1 MRQMLEDQ
9 LRRQRGNGPTFLE
22 SFVAIYVIGM
32 TILNSQYRQK
42 EYLLN
47 DLIIIYSASITC
59 DFSALNSFTGYIFE
73 EVREMWKEGLGRYVR
88 NMWNVIDVCRDTS
101 YVIVMAL
108 RIVAYVQQQQEIS
121 QNPKAA
127 YIPRE
132 EWDAFDP
139 QLIAEGVCAMANI
152 FR

>member
-1 MRQMLEDQ
+1 MRRNLEDQ

-22 SFVAIYVIGM
+22 CFVAIYVLGIDIISKYFGKM
-32 TILNSQYRQK
+32 NNYSRV
-42 EYLLN
+42 ELL
-47 DLIIIYSASITC
+47 
-59 DFSALNSFTGYIFE
+59 GYIYE

-88 NMWNVIDVCRDTS
+88 NMWNVIDVCRDSS
-101 YVIVMAL
+101 YLMVMGL
-108 RIVAYVQQQQEIS
+108 RLVAYIQQKQEIEA
-121 QNPKAA
+121 NPAAA

-152 FR
+152 FRFLLITISIYYPIIL